1 MKNKLWFRY
10 LITIVAVIAS
20 SFLQTY
26 AIKVFVEP
34 ANLLSSGFTGVA
46 ILIDRITS
54 LYGFNFSTS
63 LGAILCFKSIG
74 KKFVISSLCQVFLT
88 SFLLRI
94 CTFPPLFNDVI
105 LNVFFGGFVY
115 GMSTVIALRGNT
127 SSAGTDFIALYVS
140 NKMGKSIW
148 EYVFIFNALILCI
161 FGYMF
166 GWIYAGY
173 SIVFQFISTKTI
185 SSFYQRYKRVTLQIT
200 TTHPE
205 QIIERYVKDYRQA
218 GYRVYEISSKDNHG
232 LEELKTVFKDKVS
245 VITGQSGVGKSSFLN
260 ALDINLKLET
270 NEISKSL
277 GRGKHTTRH
286 VELLKMYGGYL
297 GDTPGFSSLELEMT
311 PEELAVAYHDFAQF
325 SHECKFR
332 GCLHDSEPNCGVK
345 KAVEDGKISKER
357 YEHYLM
363 NLQDVKKKEERKY
376 G

>member
-1 MKNKLWFRY
+1 MNVLPRHNCLVRPPICNVDQA
-10 LITIVAVIAS
+10 LIVS
-20 SFLQTY
+20 SC
-26 AIKVFVEP
+26 KEP
-34 ANLLSSGFTGVA
+34 DFSSILL
-46 ILIDRITS
+46 D
-54 LYGFNFSTS
+54 
-63 LGAILCFKSIG
+63 K
-74 KKFVISSLCQVFLT
+74 
-88 SFLLRI
+88 FLL
-94 CTFPPLFNDVI
+94 VI
-105 LNVFFGGFVY
+105 EHLGIEPIIII
-115 GMSTVIALRGNT
+115 S
-127 SSAGTDFIALYVS
+127 
-140 NKMGKSIW
+140 KMDLDEDKS
-148 EYVFIFNALILCI
+148 VK
-161 FGYMF
+161 
-166 GWIYAGY
+166 
-173 SIVFQFISTKTI
+173 Q
-185 SSFYQRYKRVTLQIT
+185 
-200 TTHPE
+200 
-205 QIIERYVKDYRQA
+205 YVKDYRQA

>member
-1 MKNKLWFRY
+1 MSQGRIIKALAGFYYAEDDHQIIQCRARGKFRKDE
-10 LITIVAVIAS
+10 
-20 SFLQTY
+20 
-26 AIKVFVEP
+26 IKPLVGDFVEYEVEGDNDGYVMNVLP
-34 ANLLSSGFTGVA
+34 RHNCLVRPPICNVDQALIVSSCKEPDFSSILL
-46 ILIDRITS
+46 D
-54 LYGFNFSTS
+54 
-63 LGAILCFKSIG
+63 K
-74 KKFVISSLCQVFLT
+74 
-88 SFLLRI
+88 FLL
-94 CTFPPLFNDVI
+94 VI
-105 LNVFFGGFVY
+105 EHLGIEPIIII
-115 GMSTVIALRGNT
+115 S
-127 SSAGTDFIALYVS
+127 
-140 NKMGKSIW
+140 KMDLDEDESVK
-148 EYVFIFNALILCI
+148 
-161 FGYMF
+161 
-166 GWIYAGY
+166 
-173 SIVFQFISTKTI
+173 Q
-185 SSFYQRYKRVTLQIT
+185 
-200 TTHPE
+200 
-205 QIIERYVKDYRQA
+205 YVKDYRQA